1 MRVALLIS
9 ISIACGGADTEET
22 TTSVPTPEIEGW
34 PTLPFHPAGIGLRAL
49 LDMTR
54 ELEPLPPATSMAWVA
69 EVHAPWIEA
78 RAETLANAN
87 EARRILRGGPQRELG
102 VGAALHGHIL
112 LRTADQLEDANLGA
126 LPPDAAN
133 AVRAPVFDLRQR
145 ASAAFGVCVE
155 RIQSLELD
163 GWRDGCRTRMRS
175 LSLRLESP
183 P

>member
-1 MRVALLIS
+1 MRAAFLIVLL
-9 ISIACGGADTEET
+9 ACGGTETDET
-22 TTSVPTPEIEGW
+22 TPSIPTPEIEGW

-54 ELEPLPPATSMAWVA
+54 ELEPLPTATNMAWVA

-78 RAETLANAN
+78 RAEVLANAN

-126 LPPDAAN
+126 LPPDAAA

-155 RIQSLELD
+155 HIQTAELD